1 MPWMVAIHII
11 FILAWSAGLL
21 GLMYLLA
28 VRKKQG
34 EAQEMEFLE
43 RLERKLY
50 LRIATPAAVL
60 AVASGV
66 WLMATRG
73 FDGGW
78 MLVKLAL
85 VFVMVLGHVYSGK
98 LLKDYWRGRT
108 RHRSL
113 FYHSYNGIQILTI
126 TAIIYLVVSKAF

>member
-1 MPWMVAIHII
+1 MPWMVAVHII
-11 FILAWSAGLL
+11 FILSWSAGLL
-21 GLMYLLA
+21 GLVYLLA
-28 VRKKQG
+28 VRKKEG
-34 EAQEMEFLE
+34 PAEEMEFLE

-50 LRIATPAAVL
+50 LRIATLAAVL
-60 AVASGV
+60 AVASGL

-78 MLVKLAL
+78 MLIKLAL

-108 RHRSL
+108 RHRRL
-113 FYHSYNGIQILTI
+113 FYHSYNGIQMLAI
-126 TAIIYLVVSKAF
+126 TAIIYLVVSKSF